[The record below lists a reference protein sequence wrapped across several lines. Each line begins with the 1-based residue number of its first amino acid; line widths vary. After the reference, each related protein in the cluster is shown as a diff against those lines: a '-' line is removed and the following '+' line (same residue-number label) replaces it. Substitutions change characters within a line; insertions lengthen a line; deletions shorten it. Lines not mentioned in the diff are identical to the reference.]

1 MKLIDLLKQ
10 KVEKQMAA
18 YDEQLE
24 AAQSKAKA
32 KKAQAEADVA
42 GADLE
47 EQFLIQVNDI
57 KDKMAEG
64 RAYLKELTE
73 AGEDKVEEVKAKFA
87 SFFERGRKF
96 YHSRFS
102 VPSGGVYGVGAVIF
116 RKSPGIPDGVGVVT
130 ETERIPNGWGRIAD
144 RWQ

>member
-18 YDEQLE
+18 YGEQLE

-47 EQFLIQVNDI
+47 EQFLIQVNNI

-64 RAYLKELTE
+64 QAYLKELTE
-73 AGEDKVEEVKAKFA
+73 AGEDKVEEVKTKFA
-87 SFFERGRKF
+87 SFFE
-96 YHSRFS
+96 
-102 VPSGGVYGVGAVIF
+102 
-116 RKSPGIPDGVGVVT
+116 
-130 ETERIPNGWGRIAD
+130 
-144 RWQ
+144 